1 MCGRVPCEATRGK
14 VNATTRGNSLSFV
27 SSENVEDRPS
37 MQKFN
42 LFVEDA
48 KSELVAQIYLSTY
61 GYRHFLK
68 MEQLLLGINNEME
81 NYVTKEMSIFA
92 DIQTKDTEWK
102 HYPSLSL
109 ILQKLIMWLK
119 IKELY

>member
-1 MCGRVPCEATRGK
+1 MCGRVPCEATREK
-14 VNATTRGNSLSFV
+14 VNATTRGNTLSFV

-48 KSELVAQIYLSTY
+48 KSELVTQIYLSTY

-109 ILQKLIMWLK
+109 ILQNTIVKLS
-119 IKELY
+119 